1 MEWLLYLFIGLVVGA
16 VGSFFVTRYLFQKQL
31 KENPPITE
39 KQIRAMFISM
49 GQKPSEARVQQ
60 VLKSMGLN
68 KDGSPLKRK

>member
-16 VGSFFVTRYLFQKQL
+16 VGGFFVTRYLFQKQL

-68 KDGSPLKRK
+68 KDGSPIKSK

>member
-16 VGSFFVTRYLFQKQL
+16 AGGFFVTRYLFQKQL
-31 KENPPITE
+31 RENPPITE

-68 KDGSPLKRK
+68 RDGSPIKKK